1 MILSCMVYLCCF
13 CCCFFATQEYQQ
25 SDTTG
30 QNAILLKLHESGMKS
45 LTWAT
50 SMDQTYDTVEKT
62 TDATAH
68 GMFTRLPG
76 CMEGFYIFTFCSRLK
91 LIDQVS
97 DLEVQWPGRQLP

>member
-1 MILSCMVYLCCF
+1 
-13 CCCFFATQEYQQ
+13 
-25 SDTTG
+25 
-30 QNAILLKLHESGMKS
+30 
-45 LTWAT
+45 
-50 SMDQTYDTVEKT
+50 MDQTYDTVEKT

-76 CMEGFYIFTFCSRLK
+76 CMDGFYILTFCSRLK